1 MYNSEATW
9 KKATKCNKFLS
20 GKKGGIASLYSGIT
34 GPEKV
39 KTWNYWNG
47 EKWIT
52 TPNVS
57 DRVTISLEGMY
68 NMYCRIVARSED
80 MSNQIRV
87 VVFNVTQLTQA

>member
-1 MYNSEATW
+1 MLLIHSLIINEGLGFW
-9 KKATKCNKFLS
+9 RIGKVLS
-20 GKKGGIASLYSGIT
+20 GKKGGIASLCSGTT

-39 KTWNYWNG
+39 KAWNYWNG

-68 NMYCRIVARSED
+68 NIAGPS
-80 MSNQIRV
+80 QGLKIRV
-87 VVFNVTQLTQA
+87 TRLGLWCLMYHS